1 MKTNASDLDVAAR
14 QTLQGSHLMTE
25 DPPPANVL
33 KLAVTRYKGQYVTIP
48 SGGFRWLPLNTT
60 IKPFDNIN
68 VRKAVLAVFN
78 RDAVRQ
84 ARGGPF
90 VGDIATHFIPP
101 GIAGHDQGGGA
112 QGPGY
117 DYLRNPQ
124 GDLNLATQY
133 MKKAGYPSGKYT
145 GKETFTM
152 VTENVNPGKAQA
164 LVAQAQFAK
173 LGFKVQIRAVSQ
185 ATMYTGFCQV
195 PDKKLLSCG
204 DAAWFKDFNDPQSML
219 EPTFKGSAIQPS
231 GGNNNLAQLKNP
243 QVDSAMTKAAVLRG
257 DARLTAWGDI
267 DKMIVGTAAAVPLI
281 WDKTTVLES
290 KDVQGAGD
298 AYTDTFNLPWTSLK

>member
-1 MKTNASDLDVAAR
+1 MKTNASDLDIAAR
-14 QTLQGSHLMTE
+14 QTLQGSHFITE

-33 KLAVTRYKGQYVTIP
+33 KTAVTRYKGQYVTIP

-60 IKPFDNIN
+60 IKPFNNVN
-68 VRKAVLAVFN
+68 VRKAVIAAFDRN
-78 RDAVRQ
+78 AVRQ

-101 GIAGHDQGGGA
+101 GIEGFDQAGGFK
-112 QGPGY
+112 GPPF
-117 DYLRNPQ
+117 DYLRNPN
-124 GDLNLATQY
+124 GDMALATQY

-145 GKETFTM
+145 GKQTFTM
-152 VTENVNPGKAQA
+152 VTENVNPGKSQAQ
-164 LVAQAQFAK
+164 VAQAQFAK
-173 LGFKVQIRAVSQ
+173 LGFKVQVRTVSQ

-195 PDKKLLSCG
+195 PSKKLLSCG

-219 EPTFKGSAIQPS
+219 EPTFEGSAIQQS
-231 GGNNNLAQLKNP
+231 GGNNNLAMLNDPKI
-243 QVDSAMTKAAVLRG
+243 DAAMTRAATLRG
-257 DARLTAWGDI
+257 NARLTAWGDI
-267 DKMIVGTAAAVPLI
+267 DKMIDADAPAVPLV

-298 AYTDTFNLPWTSLK
+298 AYTDTFNLAWTSLK